1 MLSCLVVGGGG
12 FIGGHL
18 VRTLLK
24 RKDRKIT
31 VLGRSPAPRCDLPS
45 DVNYVQLP
53 HQNPLDTL
61 RSLLDGTDEVVDLA
75 HATVP
80 KTSFDDPVRDVL
92 QNMPF
97 TVSLI
102 KLAAERGLRRFVF
115 VSSGGTVYGNPHY
128 LPIDES
134 HPTNPVS
141 PYGITKLAAEKY
153 GFMYHAL
160 EGLPFIAVRPGNP
173 YGPQQLGKL
182 GQGFVA
188 AALNAAIE
196 GVPVRIFG
204 ERGTIRDY
212 IYIDDL
218 VRGIRDVLDAGEPG
232 DVYNIGSGQGLD
244 NRQVVDQIMQCIRA
258 DNLSLAVVHEA
269 PRLFDVDANVLSTG
283 RLYYKTG
290 WRPSVGFAEGI
301 ERTWQWGHSVL
312 VNR

>member
-12 FIGGHL
+12 FIGAHL
-18 VRTLLK
+18 VRALLERGN
-24 RKDRKIT
+24 RKVT
-31 VLGRSPAPRCDLPS
+31 VVGRSASPRCVLPEG
-45 DVNYVQLP
+45 VRYVQLAYD
-53 HQNPLDTL
+53 NPLETL
-61 RSLLDGTDEVVDLA
+61 GETIGGVDEIVDLA
-75 HATVP
+75 HASVP

-92 QNMPF
+92 QNLPF

-102 KLAAERGLRRFVF
+102 KWAAERQLRRFVF
-115 VSSGGTVYGNPHY
+115 VSSGGTVYGNAHY
-128 LPIDES
+128 LPIDEA

-173 YGPQQLGKL
+173 YGPHQLGKV

-188 AALNAAIE
+188 AVLTAAIE
-196 GVPVRIFG
+196 GNPVRIFG
-204 ERGTIRDY
+204 ERGTTRDY

-218 VRGIRDVLDAGEPG
+218 VLGIRDVLDAGEPG
-232 DVYNIGSGQGLD
+232 EVYNIASGQGMD
-244 NRQVVDQIMQCIRA
+244 NRQVIEQIQRCIGA
-258 DNLSLAVVHEA
+258 DNFSLSVVHEA
-269 PRLFDVDANVLSTG
+269 PRPFDVAANVLNTG

-290 WRPSVGFAEGI
+290 WRPDIGFAEGI
-301 ERTWQWGHSVL
+301 ERTWQWYRSAL